1 MTCKDRLKNDIIVK
15 MRLYL
20 DTTQMS
26 VLEAVNSA
34 GYQESGYNRAGE
46 HYRPR

>member
-26 VLEAVNSA
+26 VLEAVIV
-34 GYQESGYNRAGE
+34 QVTRAGDITG
-46 HYRPR
+46 HGRQYK

>member
-26 VLEAVNSA
+26 VLEAVIVQVTS
-34 GYQESGYNRAGE
+34 RR